1 MSAAPLRFG
10 ANYTPRSQWMH
21 AWMSL
26 DLDEVRRD
34 FAALADLGLDHLRI
48 FPLWTVLQP
57 NRTLI
62 RDEAVDDVRAVVD
75 VAAEFGLDA
84 SVDVIQ
90 GHLSSFDFIPSW
102 LFTWHDKNMFTHPD
116 ALSGQAELVTRL
128 GERLGGASNF
138 LGFTLGNETN
148 QFSAQTHPSPWP
160 VTEAEAANW
169 ITTLLDAAH
178 AAAPAQQHVHS
189 EYDAAWY
196 MDGHG
201 FTPALASRLGD
212 ITTVHSWIF
221 NGTAQRY
228 GGRSVASDRHAEYMI
243 ELARGFATDPAK
255 PIWLQ
260 EVGAPSNCL
269 TPAQT
274 PDFLEATLRSVD
286 RHAEYMIELAR
297 GFATDPAKPIW
308 LQEVGAPSNCLT
320 PAQTPDFLE
329 ATLRSVART
338 ENLWGVTWWCSHDVS
353 RSLADFPDLEYTLG
367 LVDQNGEAKPIGR
380 RFAELIPELR
390 ERRPAP
396 ARSVGIVVEVDE
408 NDTPVSRGA
417 MSPGGTI
424 FQAWVDACEAGADP
438 AIVTSSDAARPEVL
452 AARGI
457 TELIRPV
464 VERTEYASRNT
475 VV

>member
-1 MSAAPLRFG
+1 MNESIAPLRFG

-34 FAALADLGLDHLRI
+34 FAALADLGLDHVRI

-62 RDEAVDDVRAVVD
+62 RTEALDDVRAVVD
-75 VAAEFGLDA
+75 VAAEFDLDA

-116 ALSGQAELVTRL
+116 ALSGQVALVERL

-148 QFSAQTHPSPWP
+148 QFSASTHPSPWP

-169 ITTLLDAAH
+169 IIRLLDAAQS
-178 AAAPAQQHVHS
+178 AAPAQQHVHS

-201 FTPALASRLGD
+201 FTPALASRLGAMS
-212 ITTVHSWIF
+212 TVHSWIF
-221 NGTAQRY
+221 NGTAQKY

-243 ELARGFATDPAK
+243 ELARGFATDPDR

-269 TPAQT
+269 TPEET
-274 PDFLEATLRSVD
+274 PGFLEATLRS
-286 RHAEYMIELAR
+286 A
-297 GFATDPAKPIW
+297 
-308 LQEVGAPSNCLT
+308 
-320 PAQTPDFLE
+320 
-329 ATLRSVART
+329 ART

-353 RSLADFPDLEYTLG
+353 RSLADFPELEYTLG
-367 LVDQNGEAKPIGR
+367 LVDQDGLAKPIGR

-390 ERRPAP
+390 RRQAAPER
-396 ARSVGIVVEVDE
+396 SLGIVIEVDDDE
-408 NDTPVSRGA
+408 IPVSRGA
-417 MSPGGTI
+417 MSPGGSI
-424 FQAWVDACEAGADP
+424 FQAWVDACEAGVDP
-438 AIVTSSDAARPEVL
+438 AFVTSVDAARPEVL

-457 TELIRPV
+457 TELVRPTL
-464 VERTEYASRNT
+464 RGDEYTSQNT

>member
-1 MSAAPLRFG
+1 MTTPTAPLRFG

-34 FAALADLGLDHLRI
+34 FAALAALGLDHVRV

-62 RDEAVDDVRAVVD
+62 RDEAVADVRAVID

-243 ELARGFATDPAK
+243 ELARGFAVDPAK

-269 TPAQT
+269 TP
-274 PDFLEATLRSVD
+274 E
-286 RHAEYMIELAR
+286 
-297 GFATDPAKPIW
+297 
-308 LQEVGAPSNCLT
+308 
-320 PAQTPDFLE
+320 QTPDFLE

-338 ENLWGVTWWCSHDVS
+338 ANLWGVTWWCSHDVS
-353 RSLADFPDLEYTLG
+353 RSLADFPELEYTLG

-390 ERRPAP
+390 ERRAAP
-396 ARSVGIVVEVDE
+396 ARTLGIVVEVDE
-408 NDTPVSRGA
+408 DETPISRGA

-438 AIVTSSDAARPEVL
+438 AIVTSADAAKPEIL

-457 TELIRPV
+457 TELVRPV

>member
-1 MSAAPLRFG
+1 MPSSDAPLRFG

-34 FAALADLGLDHLRI
+34 FAALAELGLDHLRI

-62 RDEAVDDVRAVVD
+62 RAEAVDDVRAVVD

-128 GERLGGASNF
+128 GERLGDADNF

-148 QFSAQTHPSPWP
+148 QFSARTHPSPWP

-178 AAAPAQQHVHS
+178 SSAPRQQHVHS

-221 NGTAQRY
+221 NGTAQKY

-243 ELARGFATDPAK
+243 ELARAFSTEQGK

-269 TPAQT
+269 TPEQT
-274 PDFLEATLRSVD
+274 PDFLEATLRSVV
-286 RHAEYMIELAR
+286 R
-297 GFATDPAKPIW
+297 TD
-308 LQEVGAPSNCLT
+308 G
-320 PAQTPDFLE
+320 
-329 ATLRSVART
+329 
-338 ENLWGVTWWCSHDVS
+338 LWGVTWWCSHDVS
-353 RSLADFPDLEYTLG
+353 RSLADFPELEYTLG

-390 ERRPAP
+390 ERRETPT
-396 ARSVGIVVEVDE
+396 RTLGIVVEVDE
-408 NDTPVSRGA
+408 AETPVSRGA
-417 MSPGGTI
+417 MSPGGSI

-438 AIVTSSDAARPEVL
+438 AFITSKDAADPTVL

-457 TELIRPV
+457 TELVRPT
-464 VERTEYASRNT
+464 VEPWSYESQNT
-475 VV
+475 VVEHRAE

>member
-1 MSAAPLRFG
+1 MTANPEPLRFG

-26 DLDEVRRD
+26 DLSEVRRD
-34 FAALADLGLDHLRI
+34 FEALADLGLDHVRI
-48 FPLWTVLQP
+48 FPLWTQLQP

-62 RDEAVDDVRAVVD
+62 RAEAIDDVRAVVD
-75 VAAEFGLDA
+75 AAGEFGLDA

-116 ALSGQAELVTRL
+116 ALSGQVELVTRL
-128 GERLGGASNF
+128 GEQLTGAGNF

-148 QFSAQTHPSPWP
+148 QFSAKNHPSPWP
-160 VTEAEAANW
+160 VTEADAANW
-169 ITTLLDAAH
+169 ITTLLDAAD

-201 FTPALASRLGD
+201 FTPRLASRLGAL
-212 ITTVHSWIF
+212 TTVHSWIF

-228 GGRSVASDRHAEYMI
+228 GGRSAASDHHAEYMI
-243 ELARGFATDPAK
+243 ELARAFADDPAR

-269 TPAQT
+269 TPEQT
-274 PDFLEATLRSVD
+274 PDFLEATLRSV
-286 RHAEYMIELAR
+286 
-297 GFATDPAKPIW
+297 
-308 LQEVGAPSNCLT
+308 V
-320 PAQTPDFLE
+320 
-329 ATLRSVART
+329 RT
-338 ENLWGVTWWCSHDVS
+338 ANLWGVTWWCSHDVS
-353 RSLADFPDLEYTLG
+353 RSLADFPELEYTLG
-367 LVDQNGEAKPIGR
+367 LVDQDGAAKPIGR

-390 ERRPAP
+390 KRQPAP
-396 ARSVGIVVEVDE
+396 ARSLGIVVEVDE
-408 NDTPVSRGA
+408 AETPVSRA
-417 MSPGGTI
+417 ALAPGGSV
-424 FQAWVDACEAGADP
+424 FQAWVDACEAGIDA
-438 AIVTSSDAARPEVL
+438 AFITSDHASDAAAL

-457 TELIRPV
+457 TELVRPGS
-464 VERTEYASRNT
+464 TGADYASQNT

>member
-1 MSAAPLRFG
+1 MPHSAAPVRFG

-34 FAALADLGLDHLRI
+34 FEALAELGLDHLRI

-62 RDEAVDDVRAVVD
+62 RPEAIDDVRAVVD

-128 GERLGGASNF
+128 GERLGDARNF

-148 QFSAQTHPSPWP
+148 QFSARTHPSPWP

-178 AAAPAQQHVHS
+178 ASAPGQHVHS

-243 ELARGFATDPAK
+243 ELARAFQTDAAR

-269 TPAQT
+269 TP
-274 PDFLEATLRSVD
+274 E
-286 RHAEYMIELAR
+286 
-297 GFATDPAKPIW
+297 
-308 LQEVGAPSNCLT
+308 
-320 PAQTPDFLE
+320 QTPDFLE

-353 RSLADFPDLEYTLG
+353 RSLADFPELEYTLG
-367 LVDQNGEAKPIGR
+367 LVDQDGRAKPIGR

-390 ERRPAP
+390 ERREAP
-396 ARSVGIVVEVDE
+396 VRTLGIVVEVDDDE
-408 NDTPVSRGA
+408 TPVSRGA

-438 AIVTSSDAARPEVL
+438 AFVTSKDADDAALL
-452 AARGI
+452 ASRGI
-457 TELIRPV
+457 TELVRPT
-464 VERTEYASRNT
+464 VEPWSYESQNT
-475 VV
+475 VVEHRAE

>member
-1 MSAAPLRFG
+1 MTISAAPLRFG

-34 FAALADLGLDHLRI
+34 FAALADLGFDHLRI

-243 ELARGFATDPAK
+243 ELARGFA
-255 PIWLQ
+255 I
-260 EVGAPSNCL
+260 
-269 TPAQT
+269 
-274 PDFLEATLRSVD
+274 
-286 RHAEYMIELAR
+286 
-297 GFATDPAKPIW
+297 DPAKPIW

>member
-1 MSAAPLRFG
+1 MPSSSAPLRFG

-34 FAALADLGLDHLRI
+34 FAALAELGLDHLRI

-62 RDEAVDDVRAVVD
+62 RAEAVDDVRAVVD

-116 ALSGQAELVTRL
+116 ALSGQVELVTRL
-128 GERLGGASNF
+128 GERLGDADNF

-148 QFSAQTHPSPWP
+148 QFSARTHPSPWP

-178 AAAPAQQHVHS
+178 RSAPRQQHVHS

-221 NGTAQRY
+221 NGTAQKY

-243 ELARGFATDPAK
+243 ELARAFTTEPGK

-269 TPAQT
+269 TPEQT
-274 PDFLEATLRSVD
+274 PDFLEATLRSVV
-286 RHAEYMIELAR
+286 R
-297 GFATDPAKPIW
+297 TD
-308 LQEVGAPSNCLT
+308 
-320 PAQTPDFLE
+320 D
-329 ATLRSVART
+329 
-338 ENLWGVTWWCSHDVS
+338 LWGVTWWCSHDVS
-353 RSLADFPDLEYTLG
+353 RSLADFPELEYTLG

-380 RFAELIPELR
+380 RFAALIPELR
-390 ERRPAP
+390 ERRETP
-396 ARSVGIVVEVDE
+396 ARTLGIVVEVDE
-408 NDTPVSRGA
+408 AETPISRGA
-417 MSPGGTI
+417 MSPGGSI

-438 AIVTSSDAARPEVL
+438 AFVTSTDAADPSVL

-457 TELIRPV
+457 TELVRPS
-464 VERTEYASRNT
+464 VEPWSYESQNT
-475 VV
+475 VVEHRAE

>member
-1 MSAAPLRFG
+1 MTTSAAPLRFG

-34 FAALADLGLDHLRI
+34 FTALADLGLDHLRI

-169 ITTLLDAAH
+169 ITMLLAAAH

-274 PDFLEATLRSVD
+274 PDFLEATLRSV
-286 RHAEYMIELAR
+286 
-297 GFATDPAKPIW
+297 
-308 LQEVGAPSNCLT
+308 
-320 PAQTPDFLE
+320 
-329 ATLRSVART
+329 ART

-353 RSLADFPDLEYTLG
+353 RSLADFPELEYTLG

-396 ARSVGIVVEVDE
+396 ARPVGIVVEVDE

>member
-1 MSAAPLRFG
+1 MTSPAAPLRFG

-26 DLDEVRRD
+26 DVDEVRRD
-34 FAALADLGLDHLRI
+34 FAALADLGLDHVRI
-48 FPLWTVLQP
+48 FPLWTLLQP

-62 RDEAVDDVRAVVD
+62 RAEAVDDVRTVID

-128 GERLGGASNF
+128 GERLGDAENF
-138 LGFTLGNETN
+138 LGFTLGNETD

-160 VTEAEAANW
+160 VTEADAANW
-169 ITTLLDAAH
+169 ITTLLDAAR
-178 AAAPAQQHVHS
+178 AAAPKQQHVHS

-212 ITTVHSWIF
+212 LTTVHSWIF

-228 GGRSVASDRHAEYMI
+228 GGRSVASDRHAEYLI
-243 ELARGFATDPAK
+243 ELARAFATDPARA
-255 PIWLQ
+255 IWLQ

-269 TPAQT
+269 TP
-274 PDFLEATLRSVD
+274 E
-286 RHAEYMIELAR
+286 
-297 GFATDPAKPIW
+297 
-308 LQEVGAPSNCLT
+308 
-320 PAQTPDFLE
+320 QTPDFLE

-338 ENLWGVTWWCSHDVS
+338 ESLWGVTWWCSHDVS
-353 RSLADFPDLEYTLG
+353 RDLGDFPELEYSLG
-367 LVDQNGEAKPIGR
+367 LIDQSGAAKPIGR

-390 ERRPAP
+390 ARTAAP
-396 ARSVGIVVEVDE
+396 ARDTAIVVEVDE
-408 NDTPVSRGA
+408 HEVPVSRA
-417 MSPGGTI
+417 ALSPGGAV
-424 FQAWVDACEAGADP
+424 FQAWVDACSAGMDP
-438 AIVTSSDAARPEVL
+438 AFVTSRAALDPAAL
-452 AARGI
+452 DARGI
-457 TELIRPV
+457 RTLIRPDLSAGEV
-464 VERTEYASRNT
+464 DRYGAVNT
-475 VV
+475 VLNG

>member
-1 MSAAPLRFG
+1 MTTPAPLRFG

-21 AWMSL
+21 AWMKL

-34 FAALADLGLDHLRI
+34 FAALAELGLDHLRI

-62 RDEAVDDVRAVVD
+62 RAEAVDDVRAVVD

-128 GERLGGASNF
+128 GERLGDASNF

-160 VTEAEAANW
+160 VTEADAANW

-178 AAAPAQQHVHS
+178 ASAPAQQHVHS

-221 NGTAQRY
+221 NGTAQKY

-243 ELARGFATDPAK
+243 ELARAFATDPAK

-269 TPAQT
+269 TPEQT
-274 PDFLEATLRSVD
+274 PDFLEATLRSVV
-286 RHAEYMIELAR
+286 R
-297 GFATDPAKPIW
+297 TD
-308 LQEVGAPSNCLT
+308 
-320 PAQTPDFLE
+320 
-329 ATLRSVART
+329 
-338 ENLWGVTWWCSHDVS
+338 NLWGVTWWCSHDVS
-353 RSLADFPDLEYTLG
+353 RSLADFPELEYTLG

-396 ARSVGIVVEVDE
+396 ARTLGIVVEVDE
-408 NDTPVSRGA
+408 AETPVSRGA

-438 AIVTSSDAARPEVL
+438 AFVTSRDADDPAVL

-457 TELIRPV
+457 TELVRPV
-464 VERTEYASRNT
+464 VEPWTYASQNT
-475 VV
+475 VVEHRAV

>member
-1 MSAAPLRFG
+1 MTSPTTPLRFG

-21 AWMSL
+21 SWMSL

-62 RDEAVDDVRAVVD
+62 RAEAVDDVRAVVD

-128 GERLGGASNF
+128 GERLGDAKNF

-169 ITTLLDAAH
+169 ITVLLDAAH
-178 AAAPAQQHVHS
+178 ASAPAQQHVHS

-212 ITTVHSWIF
+212 LTTVHSWIF
-221 NGTAQRY
+221 NGTAQKY

-243 ELARGFATDPAK
+243 ELARAFATDPARA
-255 PIWLQ
+255 IWLQ

-269 TPAQT
+269 TPEQT
-274 PDFLEATLRSVD
+274 PDFLEATLRSVV
-286 RHAEYMIELAR
+286 R
-297 GFATDPAKPIW
+297 TD
-308 LQEVGAPSNCLT
+308 
-320 PAQTPDFLE
+320 
-329 ATLRSVART
+329 
-338 ENLWGVTWWCSHDVS
+338 NLWGVTWWCSHDVS
-353 RSLADFPDLEYTLG
+353 RDLADFPELEYTLG
-367 LVDQNGEAKPIGR
+367 LVDQTGTAKPIGR

-390 ERRPAP
+390 ERRPSP
-396 ARSVGIVVEVDE
+396 ARTLGIVVEVDE
-408 NDTPVSRGA
+408 DETPVSRGA

-438 AIVTSSDAARPEVL
+438 AFVTSVDAEKPEIL

-457 TELIRPV
+457 TELVRPV

>member
-1 MSAAPLRFG
+1 MTTSAAPLRFG

-274 PDFLEATLRSVD
+274 PDFLEATLRSV
-286 RHAEYMIELAR
+286 
-297 GFATDPAKPIW
+297 
-308 LQEVGAPSNCLT
+308 
-320 PAQTPDFLE
+320 
-329 ATLRSVART
+329 ART

-353 RSLADFPDLEYTLG
+353 RSLADFPELEYTLG

-380 RFAELIPELR
+380 RFADLIPELR

-396 ARSVGIVVEVDE
+396 ARPVGIVVEVDE

>member
-1 MSAAPLRFG
+1 MSMTAIGPAPLRFG
-10 ANYTPRSQWMH
+10 ANYTPRTDWMH

-34 FAALADLGLDHLRI
+34 FTTLAGLGLDHVRL

-62 RDEAVDDVRAVVD
+62 REQAVADVRAVVD
-75 VAAEFGLDA
+75 VAASVGLDA
-84 SVDVIQ
+84 TVDVIQ

-116 ALSGQAELVTRL
+116 ALSGQVALVTRL
-128 GERLGGASNF
+128 GEALADAPNF
-138 LGFTLGNETN
+138 LGFTTGNETN
-148 QFSAQTHPSPWP
+148 QFSAKNHPSPWP
-160 VTEAEAANW
+160 VTADEAANW
-169 ITTLLDAAH
+169 ITTLLDAAQ

-201 FTPALASRLGD
+201 FTPAHASRLGAM
-212 ITTVHSWIF
+212 TTVHSWIF

-243 ELARGFATDPAK
+243 ELSRAFANDPGRAV
-255 PIWLQ
+255 WLQ

-269 TPAQT
+269 TPEEA
-274 PDFLEATLRSVD
+274 PGFLEATVRW
-286 RHAEYMIELAR
+286 A
-297 GFATDPAKPIW
+297 
-308 LQEVGAPSNCLT
+308 
-320 PAQTPDFLE
+320 
-329 ATLRSVART
+329 ART

-353 RSLADFPDLEYTLG
+353 RQLADFPELEYSLG
-367 LVDQNGEAKPIGR
+367 LIDAEGEVKPIGR
-380 RFAELIPELR
+380 RFAEIIPELR
-390 ERRPAP
+390 ARQEPP
-396 ARSVGIVVEVDE
+396 ARTTAIVIEVDADE
-408 NDTPVSRGA
+408 TPISRGA
-417 MSPGGTI
+417 MSPGGAI
-424 FQAWVDACEAGADP
+424 FQAWVDLCTAGMDP
-438 AIVTSSDAARPEVL
+438 AFVTSIDAERPEVL

-457 TELIRPV
+457 TELVRP
-464 VERTEYASRNT
+464 ELGEARDYTSQNT

>member
-1 MSAAPLRFG
+1 MDNVALSPADPLRFG
-10 ANYTPRSQWMH
+10 ANYTPRSKWMH

-62 RDEAVDDVRAVVD
+62 REEAVDDVRAVVD

-102 LFTWHDKNMFTHPD
+102 LFTWHDKNMFTHPE
-116 ALSGQAELVTRL
+116 ALSGQAELVARL
-128 GERLGGASNF
+128 GERLTDARNF

-169 ITTLLDAAH
+169 ITTLLDAAE
-178 AAAPAQQHVHS
+178 ASAPAQRHVHS

-201 FTPALASRLGD
+201 FTPALASRLGAM
-212 ITTVHSWIF
+212 TTVHSWIF
-221 NGTAQRY
+221 NGTAQKY
-228 GGRSVASDRHAEYMI
+228 GGRSTASDRHAEYMI
-243 ELARGFATDPAK
+243 ELARAFATDPHK

-269 TPAQT
+269 TP
-274 PDFLEATLRSVD
+274 E
-286 RHAEYMIELAR
+286 
-297 GFATDPAKPIW
+297 
-308 LQEVGAPSNCLT
+308 
-320 PAQTPDFLE
+320 QTPDFLE

-338 ENLWGVTWWCSHDVS
+338 DDLWGVTWWCSHDVS
-353 RSLADFPDLEYTLG
+353 RDLADFPDLEYTLG
-367 LVDQNGEAKPIGR
+367 LVDQTGTAKPIGR

-396 ARSVGIVVEVDE
+396 ARTLGIVVEVDE
-408 NDTPVSRGA
+408 DETPISRGA
-417 MSPGGTI
+417 MSPGGSI
-424 FQAWVDACEAGADP
+424 FQAWVDACESGADP
-438 AIVTSSDAARPEVL
+438 AFVTSKDADDAALLER
-452 AARGI
+452 RGI
-457 TELIRPV
+457 TELVRPV
-464 VERTEYASRNT
+464 VERTAYVSRNT
-475 VV
+475 EV

>member
-1 MSAAPLRFG
+1 MDAPLRFG

-34 FAALADLGLDHLRI
+34 FAALAELGLDHLRI

-62 RDEAVDDVRAVVD
+62 RAEAVDDVRAVVD

-116 ALSGQAELVTRL
+116 ALSGQVELVTRL
-128 GERLGGASNF
+128 GERLGDASNF

-178 AAAPAQQHVHS
+178 TSAPAQQHVHS

-243 ELARGFATDPAK
+243 ELARAFSTDPTK

-269 TPAQT
+269 TP
-274 PDFLEATLRSVD
+274 E
-286 RHAEYMIELAR
+286 
-297 GFATDPAKPIW
+297 
-308 LQEVGAPSNCLT
+308 
-320 PAQTPDFLE
+320 QTPDFLE

-338 ENLWGVTWWCSHDVS
+338 DNLWGVTWWCSHDVS
-353 RSLADFPDLEYTLG
+353 RSLADFPELEYTLG

-390 ERRPAP
+390 ERQPAP
-396 ARSVGIVVEVDE
+396 ARPLGIVVEVDDAE
-408 NDTPVSRGA
+408 TPISRGA
-417 MSPGGTI
+417 MSPGGAI

-438 AIVTSSDAARPEVL
+438 AFVTSRDAANPDLL

-457 TELIRPV
+457 TELVRPA
-464 VERTEYASRNT
+464 VEPWNYASQNT
-475 VV
+475 VVEHRAV

>member
-1 MSAAPLRFG
+1 MPGPTAPLRFG

-34 FAALADLGLDHLRI
+34 FESLADLGLDHVRV
-48 FPLWTVLQP
+48 FPLWTQLQP

-62 RDEAVDDVRAVVD
+62 RAEAIDDVRAVVD
-75 VAAEFGLDA
+75 MAREFGLDA

-128 GERLGGASNF
+128 GERLGDADNF

-148 QFSAQTHPSPWP
+148 QFSAKNHPSPWP

-178 AAAPAQQHVHS
+178 AAAPAQQHVHA

-243 ELARGFATDPAK
+243 ELARAFAADPGR

-269 TPAQT
+269 SPEQT
-274 PDFLEATLRSVD
+274 PDFLEATV
-286 RHAEYMIELAR
+286 
-297 GFATDPAKPIW
+297 
-308 LQEVGAPSNCLT
+308 
-320 PAQTPDFLE
+320 
-329 ATLRSVART
+329 RSVART

-353 RSLADFPDLEYTLG
+353 RSLADFPELEYTLG
-367 LVDQNGEAKPIGR
+367 LVDQDGSAKPIGR
-380 RFAELIPELR
+380 RFAEIIPELR
-390 ERRPAP
+390 ERQAAP
-396 ARSVGIVVEVDE
+396 ARTLGIVVEVDE
-408 NDTPVSRGA
+408 NETPVSRSA
-417 MSPGGTI
+417 MGPGGSI
-424 FQAWVDACEAGADP
+424 FQAWVDACSDGADP
-438 AIVTSSDAARPEVL
+438 AFITSVDAAKPEVL

-457 TELIRPV
+457 TELVRPALSG
-464 VERTEYASRNT
+464 EAYASQNT
-475 VV
+475 VI